1 MFPILLRCVG
11 LPVLKLLSMAALLVA
26 VLMWADP
33 RVWAQDGKA
42 GAAEDEKGAADDKAD
57 GADQPEE
64 PAAVVNLG
72 NYQYIKP
79 TVDRTQKSVETQIHQ
94 IAGKETYDPGQ
105 QAQFDQFFRTY
116 FFPAWADPTTI
127 SKVPEQRKNL
137 RNFFNQ
143 TRNDQIHDHLLTL
156 SMQYLTIL
164 AEKNFHPATRYNA
177 VLAIGELNDSE
188 ASGRNPAVPHAGA
201 LAPLVEWV
209 KKGPSDAARVAA
221 LRGLLR
227 HCTLGIASTQSRDT
241 AVIPTLLEVAKS
253 RPPKDRSP
261 EGHAWM
267 RTLAIQSLAALK
279 APGVASNA
287 AVGPNGVADAMV
299 ATVGDPASPLAVRCA
314 AARALGSISPAPPFS
329 TTPAQLAALLRQ
341 LTADFCAAE
350 LAREKKF
357 PDSPVFRREVRQR
370 LDDIKFVVDGK
381 DNEQPLGEAAADLSA
396 EVRSLIAQLDVKDV
410 ADEVM
415 AAAIEK
421 TAGKLRVQTPAAAA
435 ATP

>member
-1 MFPILLRCVG
+1 M
-11 LPVLKLLSMAALLVA
+11 
-26 VLMWADP
+26 
-33 RVWAQDGKA
+33 
-42 GAAEDEKGAADDKAD
+42 
-57 GADQPEE
+57 
-64 PAAVVNLG
+64 NLG
-72 NYQYIKP
+72 NYQYLAPK
-79 TVDRTQKSVETQIHQ
+79 VDRTQKKVETQIHQ
-94 IAGKETYDPGQ
+94 IAEKETYDPGE

-116 FFPAWADPTTI
+116 FFPGWADPTAI

-137 RNFFNQ
+137 RTFFSQ

-156 SMQYLTIL
+156 SMQFLKIL

-177 VLAIGELNDSE
+177 VLAIGDLNESE
-188 ASGRNPAVPHAGA
+188 VTIEGAVHKPAVPHAGA
-201 LAPLVEWV
+201 LALLVEWV

-227 HCTLGIASTQSRDT
+227 HCTLGIANAQARDT
-241 AVIPTLLEVAKS
+241 AVIPALLEVAKS

-287 AVGPNGVADAMV
+287 AVGPNGVVDAMV
-299 ATVGDPASPLAVRCA
+299 ATVGDPASPLPVRCA
-314 AARALGSISPAPPFS
+314 AARALGSIAPAPQFA

-357 PDSPVFRREVRQR
+357 PDTPVFRREIRQR
-370 LDDIKFVVDGK
+370 LDDIKTAVEGK
-381 DNEQPLGEAAADLSA
+381 ESGQPLGDAAADLSA
-396 EVRSLIAQLDVKDV
+396 EVRSLIAQLDAKEVPT
-410 ADEVM
+410 DEVM
-415 AAAIEK
+415 AADIEK
-421 TAGKLRVQTPAAAA
+421 TLNKLRVQTPAGAA